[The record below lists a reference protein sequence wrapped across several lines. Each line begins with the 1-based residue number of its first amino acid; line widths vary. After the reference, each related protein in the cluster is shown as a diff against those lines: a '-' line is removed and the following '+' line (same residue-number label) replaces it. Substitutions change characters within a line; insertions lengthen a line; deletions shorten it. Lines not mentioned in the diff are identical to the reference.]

1 MSMKWNTITGLVCFL
16 TVALYLLSVFYSS
29 LLLSVLYSL
38 LAAVLLFAALPF
50 VRKSSII
57 ITIPLLTIGMVV
69 FFTADTDATSLLLAF
84 GYNINLLSLFLLV
97 PLIGVFISLAGLL
110 TTLKIR
116 IERMEQEKKNN
127 SHPYRLGFLLT
138 ATMGAVLNLG
148 SMVLVHRIIEGSLSN
163 FFKKKMVMILLRA
176 FGFCMFWSPYFV
188 NVGLVLVL
196 FDVSWSSI
204 GVFGLTIGLIY
215 AVISI
220 IFFPRL
226 EFEHDEKHVLPK
238 GLKKEHEKELPSL
251 RLLVLFGL
259 GLFLSSFLLEFIL
272 PVNMLTVV
280 SLLGFFYPLLWA
292 VFSRQLKDYIREL
305 VSYINQCFARLK
317 NEIVI
322 FISAGFFGAA
332 LSLTE
337 IGAHV
342 SQMILTA
349 SQGYIYVMAIIV
361 ISFAI
366 LLSIFGIH
374 PVVIVI
380 GIGSALSPQLF
391 SVSSEFMAILLLI
404 AWTLA
409 TQVSPFSGSVLMASG
424 LMNYSSID
432 IAKKNSQFVFVC
444 MFVLALFLYLFHWL
458 QLI

>member
-1 MSMKWNTITGLVCFL
+1 MIKKWDIIIGSACFL
-16 TVALYLLSVFYSS
+16 TVALYLISVFYSS
-29 LLLSVLYSL
+29 SLLNVTYSFLAAILLLV
-38 LAAVLLFAALPF
+38 ALPF
-50 VRKSSII
+50 VRRSTII
-57 ITIPLLTIGMVV
+57 ITIPLLTIGMVL
-69 FFTADTDATSLLLAF
+69 FFQARVDATAFLLGF

-97 PLIGVFISLAGLL
+97 PLIGVFISLAGFL
-110 TTLKIR
+110 TTLKMR
-116 IERMEQEKKNN
+116 IEQMEKEKSGE

-163 FFKKKMVMILLRA
+163 FLRRKMVMILLRA
-176 FGFCMFWSPYFV
+176 FGFCMYWSPYFV

-196 FDVSWSSI
+196 FDVSWMSI
-204 GVFGLTIGLIY
+204 GLYGLIIGIIY
-215 AVISI
+215 VLISI
-220 IFFPRL
+220 VFFPRL
-226 EFEHDEKHVLPK
+226 SFTNDEEHIQSKASIK
-238 GLKKEHEKELPSL
+238 GLQKELPSL
-251 RLLVLFGL
+251 RLLIIFGV
-259 GLFLSSFLLEFIL
+259 GLFVSSFILELLL

-292 VFSRQLKDYIREL
+292 IFSKNLQEYIQEL
-305 VSYINQCFARLK
+305 FVYVKECFFRLK

-322 FISAGFFGAA
+322 FVSAGFFGAA
-332 LSLTE
+332 LSVTG
-337 IGAHV
+337 IGDYV
-342 SQMILTA
+342 SQMILSL
-349 SQGYIYVMAIIV
+349 SQGYIYVMSLIV
-361 ISFAI
+361 ICFAI
-366 LLSIFGIH
+366 LLSLFGIH

-424 LMNYSSID
+424 LMRHSSID
-432 IAKKNSQFVFVC
+432 IAKKNSQFVLVC
-444 MFVLALFLYLFHWL
+444 MIVLALFLCLFHWL